1 MEELNTTDFKTL
13 SVYQEELLKYVEE
26 YVIATS
32 SVSDSSM
39 ERPIKIS
46 DIKTPTKDFMD
57 LSFLDMPD
65 PRAARDTLKFL
76 CTKNERG
83 YYPPV
88 HGQSREK
95 INSRRHILSKALIH
109 KK

>member
-1 MEELNTTDFKTL
+1 MDGFVARNKTFIKSNFANDTINFKDKLEELNPTDFKTL

-46 DIKTPTKDFMD
+46 DIKTPTKDIMD

-76 CTKNERG
+76 CTKN
-83 YYPPV
+83 
-88 HGQSREK
+88 
-95 INSRRHILSKALIH
+95 
-109 KK
+109 